1 MLPAAASRVLPLPAA
16 PRRAPAVFA
25 AGARHGAPALVVA
38 PHARSTP
45 LNFLYRSPAPL
56 AALEPASGGS
66 SVGGAQVALL
76 NKRLPLASV
85 YNGAPEPQGLQV

>member
-45 LNFLYRSPAPL
+45 LNFLYRSPL

-66 SVGGAQVALL
+66 SVGGAQVAVL